1 MAGRLERVLLQFLS
15 RLTNNINKTKNKI
28 KITKKIQKLFCEC
41 FFTLFSFSVFHSLP
55 LCLSFSLSLS
65 YIVNCFVYIKLYI
78 YSIYLSSKQHVL
90 HFANCLSYIP
100 KHTLTHSPINYIYIS
115 DISVNIISI
124 YIYDLWHGRPPQLSL
139 PIYIHKLYIF
149 LISVSIC
156 FVCAFLKGS
165 ILSLCLS
172 FALLFFNFSTLIF
185 FIVLSKKEKK
195 EAKST
200 HHKIFSTP
208 QQTPVICTQEK
219 LFCIPFCQLCFTPYC
234 SYLLIAPKIYLY
246 I

>member
-1 MAGRLERVLLQFLS
+1 MLLHFILS
-15 RLTNNINKTKNKI
+15 
-28 KITKKIQKLFCEC
+28 
-41 FFTLFSFSVFHSLP
+41 
-55 LCLSFSLSLS
+55 LCLSFTASVSLFLFLSLS

-139 PIYIHKLYIF
+139 PIYIHKLYII

-234 SYLLIAPKIYLY
+234 SCLLIALKIYLY